1 MADSTTP
8 ETDKPPKASKPVKP
22 PEPKPKPKPKTT
34 KPKEPTG
41 GSDAKPKSTK
51 PAGRPVGLEK
61 QLGEFFNTIAMVVS
75 AFNVEDGMI
84 IASNSDSLAKA
95 WTDLAREDKRV
106 KEAIE
111 KMMKG
116 SAWSG
121 VIFATGSV
129 AVAIAGNHGVFEGM
143 SLFGGN
149 DDEPP
154 PPAPSPTPGER
165 PTQPDGPPPGLW
177 Q

>member
-22 PEPKPKPKPKTT
+22 PPPEPSKPKSAP

-41 GSDAKPKSTK
+41 GNDAKPKSTK
-51 PAGRPVGLEK
+51 PAGRPPALEK

-95 WTDLAREDKRV
+95 WADLAREDKRV

-154 PPAPSPTPGER
+154 PPAPPPTPGER